1 MLCAVGV
8 FRLAETELEGQLFFG
23 VFIRVEAKGL

>member
-8 FRLAETELEGQLFFG
+8 FRLAEAELEGQFFPG
-23 VFIRVEAKGL
+23 VFIRVEAERV